1 MLAKGGNHPTEMAGS
16 VLRALEGSLRAF
28 ERHRQLIL
36 GLRQD
41 ALVRLTLS
49 DHSAPSHPGGADDRV
64 SNTDAN
70 RHDDISHNGSSGFGD
85 SADSASQDLLASSRH
100 RSMHLLARPGAAAI
114 QKVRLGP

>member
-49 DHSAPSHPGGADDRV
+49 DHFYTP
-64 SNTDAN
+64 T
-70 RHDDISHNGSSGFGD
+70 
-85 SADSASQDLLASSRH
+85 L
-100 RSMHLLARPGAAAI
+100 RPKSPRRG
-114 QKVRLGP
+114 R